1 MIEINKLE
9 DTRHKY
15 GDIINLD
22 YYVSKKHPQM
32 SIMNRAAQFAPFA
45 ALTGYSDE
53 ISEASRIVDNKLEL
67 DDDSIN
73 DLNNKL
79 LLINNNIK
87 DKPKVSIIYFVPD
100 KKKKGGKYIKITNN
114 IRKIDLINDKII
126 FINKN
131 KINISNI
138 IKINIL
144 DK

>member
-9 DTRHKY
+9 DTKHKY

-100 KKKKGGKYIKITNN
+100 KKKKGGKYIKIINN

>member
-9 DTRHKY
+9 DTMHKY

-22 YYVSKKHPQM
+22 HYVSIKHSQM

-67 DDDSIN
+67 DDDNIN
-73 DLNNKL
+73 DLNKKL
-79 LLINNNIK
+79 LIINNNIK
-87 DKPKVSIIYFVPD
+87 NKPKVSIIYFVPD
-100 KKKKGGKYIKITNN
+100 KKKKGGKYINIINN

-126 FINKN
+126 FINKS

-138 IKINIL
+138 IKINI
-144 DK
+144 

>member
-9 DTRHKY
+9 DTKHKY

-100 KKKKGGKYIKITNN
+100 KKRKVEN
-114 IRKIDLINDKII
+114 I
-126 FINKN
+126 
-131 KINISNI
+131 
-138 IKINIL
+138 
-144 DK
+144 

>member
-9 DTRHKY
+9 DTMHKY

-22 YYVSKKHPQM
+22 HYVSIKHSQM

-67 DDDSIN
+67 DDDNIN
-73 DLNNKL
+73 DLNKKL
-79 LLINNNIK
+79 LIINNNIK
-87 DKPKVSIIYFVPD
+87 NKPKVSIIYFVPD
-100 KKKKGGKYIKITNN
+100 KKKKGGKYINIINN

-126 FINKN
+126 FINKS

>member
-9 DTRHKY
+9 DTKHKY

-100 KKKKGGKYIKITNN
+100 KKKKGGKYIKIINN

-131 KINISNI
+131 KINISTI